1 METTT
6 TAAGNTPGRPAP
18 RPTVA
23 TQLTALEALIVI
35 GRTCAT
41 LPAAHFEVG
50 TIYPEQVRISL
61 HHDLPAFEAWR
72 AALRIP
78 EADVEH
84 RTYDRQM
91 SLTACT
97 TMYGATVELV
107 GYAPALPERDR
118 GERP

>member
-1 METTT
+1 MTNTT
-6 TAAGNTPGRPAP
+6 TAAGNTPGRPAA
-18 RPTVA
+18 RPIVA

-50 TIYPEQVRISL
+50 AIYPDEVRISL

-78 EADVEH
+78 EDDVNH
-84 RTYDRQM
+84 RTYDGQM
-91 SLTACT
+91 SLTART

-107 GYAPALPERDR
+107 GYAPALPEPDR
-118 GERP
+118 GGQS